1 MKSDLNKYIMDEYQK
16 TGSEVE
22 SMNYLITGMVAD
34 IVCIAAVVFSIRKG
48 VMLMVEAMLFM
59 VGFTG
64 ITTIYEIVKTTKSTK
79 SNSVRHEAEKIGRKF
94 K

>member
-1 MKSDLNKYIMDEYQK
+1 
-16 TGSEVE
+16 
-22 SMNYLITGMVAD
+22 MNYLITGMVAD
-34 IVCIAAVVFSIRKG
+34 IVCIVAVVFSIRKG

-79 SNSVRHEAEKIGRKF
+79 GNSVRRDAEKIGRKF